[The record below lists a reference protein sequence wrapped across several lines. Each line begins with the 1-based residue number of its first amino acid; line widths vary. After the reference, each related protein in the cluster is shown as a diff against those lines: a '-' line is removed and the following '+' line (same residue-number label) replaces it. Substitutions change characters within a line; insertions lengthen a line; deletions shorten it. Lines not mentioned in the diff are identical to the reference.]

1 MKKDVFLVRPA
12 RLSRIFS
19 PAILLGLGV
28 VAAARLLTLPHSLWE
43 WDEIL
48 FVWGVESFDPLHHRP
63 HPPGYPLLIGLG
75 KALDIVFR
83 DAFASLVALS
93 VLSCLVGYLALAV
106 AYRRMALP
114 AGAVSPE
121 SERSAEWAA
130 VAAALLFHLSPTMLV
145 YGPTAL
151 SDPVAL
157 MFLSLALAAAARL
170 RESTSTWPALAFGAF
185 AAGAVGCR
193 PQLAVSVLPML
204 ATGLWITP
212 AWRRRAGIL
221 GAFTVVC
228 LLWFVPLL
236 VAVGGPSGFVAW
248 LSRQAGLVAAY
259 DTQIPR
265 AGKSAAEIAAR
276 FIAHPWGTRWTS
288 MPVLLLALAGGAALL
303 FRGRW
308 KRFLPLAVLTIVEL
322 AFCLSVMNPR
332 DAVRYALPSLLG
344 VAFAAGVGCEALAR
358 RARHPAAA
366 WAVVAVLA
374 AGFGTY
380 TAPLLIP
387 RSTTPSPPVQA
398 AQWIRE
404 NLPGEAVLLV
414 ERDLQAHAAYLL
426 PKRGR
431 FPIEEGLNRYAGR
444 SRPVYL
450 FGETAQPGAKVFAWP
465 DSDAYGK
472 LTRLLYRVAA
482 VSEIP
487 PDRRY
492 LAVRG
497 VHKYERAV
505 EGEGWRW
512 LDAQATIRAFPMPG
526 TRAIA
531 LTLGLPES
539 APWPSSRVEISA
551 SGAPAAVVEVPRARK
566 RTVMLPLPAA
576 EIVDITFQ
584 SSDSFVPVQ
593 IGAGGD
599 SRRLAVQL
607 FDVEQ
612 RQ

>member
-1 MKKDVFLVRPA
+1 MKGVSLSRSA
-12 RLSRIFS
+12 RLSRLS

-28 VAAARLLTLPHSLWE
+28 IAAVRLLTLPHSLWE

-48 FVWGVESFDPLHHRP
+48 FVWGVEHFDPLHHRP

-75 KALDIVFR
+75 KAFNVIFR
-83 DAFASLVALS
+83 DAFVSLVALN
-93 VLSCLVGYLALAV
+93 VLSCLVGYLALAA

-130 VAAALLFHLSPTMLV
+130 VAGALLFHLSPTMLV

-151 SDPVAL
+151 SDPSTL
-157 MFLSLALAAAARL
+157 LFLSLALAAAARL
-170 RESTSTWPALAFGAF
+170 PESASAWPALAFGAC

-204 ATGLWITP
+204 AVGLWIAP
-212 AWRRRAGIL
+212 AWRRRVEVLA
-221 GAFTVVC
+221 AFTLVC

-236 VAVGGPSGFVAW
+236 VAVGGPSGLIAW
-248 LSRQAGLVAAY
+248 LGKQAGLVAAY

-265 AGKSAAEIAAR
+265 AGQSAWEIATR
-276 FIAHPWGTRWTS
+276 FIAHPWGMRWTS
-288 MPVLLLALAGGAALL
+288 VPVLALALAGSAALL

-308 KRFLPLAVLTIVEL
+308 KRLLPLVVLAAVEL
-322 AFCLSVMNPR
+322 VFCLSVMNPR

-358 RARHPAAA
+358 RARMPAAA
-366 WAVVAVLA
+366 WATVAALA
-374 AGFGTY
+374 AGFGVY

-387 RSTTPSPPVQA
+387 RSITPSPPVQA
-398 AQWIRE
+398 AMWIRQ
-404 NLPGEAVLLV
+404 NLPQDAILLV

-426 PKRGR
+426 PKHGR
-431 FPIEEGLNRYAGR
+431 FPVEEGIDRYAGQPG
-444 SRPVYL
+444 SVYL
-450 FGETAQPGAKVFAWP
+450 FGETAEDGAKVFAWP

-472 LTRLLYRVAA
+472 LTRLLYRVTA
-482 VSEIP
+482 VSEVP
-487 PDRRY
+487 PGRRY

-497 VHKYERAV
+497 VYKYERTV
-505 EGEGWRW
+505 EGDGWRW
-512 LDAQATIRAFPMPG
+512 LDAQATIRAFHMPG
-526 TRAIA
+526 TRTIA
-531 LTLGLPES
+531 LTLGLPDN
-539 APWPSSRVEISA
+539 APWPSSRVEISTA
-551 SGAPAAVVEVPRARK
+551 GAPTTAVEVHRSEK
-566 RTVMLPLPAA
+566 RTVVIPLSRA

-584 SSDSFVPVQ
+584 SNESFIPVQ
-593 IGAGGD
+593 AGLGGD
-599 SRRLAVQL
+599 ARRLAVQL

-612 RQ
+612 RR